1 MKKNFYYYDN
11 SLREDLRNVN
21 KLKVINKR
29 ETVILTGASIIG
41 MAAYGFLKSKGFGDL
56 ESDYPLMGLYLAS
69 YLECLI
75 YQKKLL
81 RSKDRVDELASMIN
95 ESEPD
100 KVVDLLS
107 TADVEVTTGI
117 VTDDTSKTTNVKE
130 EFVKDGE
137 VIFTQERETE
147 ELDNAVTSKIGVYSY
162 PDSLTKALK

>member
-11 SLREDLRNVN
+11 SLREDLKNVN

-41 MAAYGFLKSKGFGDL
+41 MAAYGFLKSNGFGDL
-56 ESDYPLMGLYLAS
+56 ESNYPLMGLYLGS

-75 YQKKLL
+75 YQKKLF
-81 RSKDRVDELASMIN
+81 RSKNRVDELASMIN

-137 VIFTQERETE
+137 VIFTQESETE
-147 ELDNAVTSKIGVYSY
+147 KLDNAVTSKIGVYSY
-162 PDSLTKALK
+162 PDSLTKTLK